1 MNMSAEF
8 LYFWLYFFFFHFE
21 PIDIN
26 GSQFAL
32 WFRSNLSCLFFSPLL
47 SLNEFKTESVLA
59 AINSFCFPL
68 FFPECLLQT
77 LIFWQRGNPS
87 HLDISPGITASP
99 SCGNAFISEY
109 LFQLIQLSG
118 KPWWS
123 EKATFSLHMK
133 QSHPVT
139 HAFWVS
145 LLSLCGCIHGNTVN
159 SASMSD
165 GLHASSCRLW
175 GRKESTRT

>member
-68 FFPECLLQT
+68 FSQSASSRLWYSDKEEILLT
-77 LIFWQRGNPS
+77 LIFPLVLPPPHPVGTPS
-87 HLDISPGITASP
+87 SLSTFSNWSSFQGSHDDLKRQPFLYTWSRATLWLTLY
-99 SCGNAFISEY
+99 EY
-109 LFQLIQLSG
+109 L
-118 KPWWS
+118 
-123 EKATFSLHMK
+123 
-133 QSHPVT
+133 
-139 HAFWVS
+139 
-145 LLSLCGCIHGNTVN
+145 
-159 SASMSD
+159 
-165 GLHASSCRLW
+165 SCLYV
-175 GRKESTRT
+175 GAYMETL